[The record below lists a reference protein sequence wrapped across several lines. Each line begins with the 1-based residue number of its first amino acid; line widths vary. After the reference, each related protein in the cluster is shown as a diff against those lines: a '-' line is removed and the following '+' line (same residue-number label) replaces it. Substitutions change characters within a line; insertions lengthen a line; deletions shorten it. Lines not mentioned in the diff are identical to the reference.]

1 MQSENLTHKGKG
13 RPKGSPN
20 KLGKAAKDIIAKVAE
35 DIGGAERM
43 RSWVESDPANEKA
56 FWTMIYPKLLP
67 LRVEGD
73 PDNPIM
79 PPAITFIVD
88 EGSSN

>member
-1 MQSENLTHKGKG
+1 LQSENLTYMGKG
-13 RPKGSPN
+13 RPKGSQN

-73 PDNPIM
+73 PDHPLL
-79 PPAITFIVD
+79 PPAITFVRD
-88 EGSSN
+88 ARKPD